1 MRRHA
6 LKARAKPDAADQ
18 PARPRRTTVAR
29 LVPSTESNIDD
40 EAEERQRSGVQSLG
54 RAFAILEEI
63 ARHRD
68 GIGLAELSK
77 LVGLH
82 NSTTF
87 HLAKTMVSL
96 GYIRQERDSKR
107 YRVGRSLFALA
118 ASALDEI
125 EMVNLAT
132 PILEDLSRETGE
144 SGHFAVRMGDAVIVI
159 ARTSGP
165 GAFQLTDRVGVVR
178 PAHCTALGKI
188 ILASLRPDQLKRFLE
203 RVELKPSTKKSI
215 TDPAVLLK
223 EIAEIRRSAIAV
235 DDGEFNLEVRCVA
248 VPVYHFSGDVVGAL
262 GISGPV
268 WRMTDQAMQARAKIV
283 KAAANRLS
291 AEFGAASVIK
301 SL

>member
-1 MRRHA
+1 V
-6 LKARAKPDAADQ
+6 KPRTRPKTSDK
-18 PARPRRTTVAR
+18 PASSRRTAIAR
-29 LVPSTESNIDD
+29 LVQTSEPNIDD
-40 EAEERQRSGVQSLG
+40 EAEDRQRGGVQSLG
-54 RAFAILEEI
+54 RAFAILEEV

-77 LVGLH
+77 QVGLH
-82 NSTTF
+82 NSTAF

-96 GYIRQERDSKR
+96 GYIRQERDTKR
-107 YRVGRSLFALA
+107 YRVGRPLFALA

-132 PILEDLSRETGE
+132 PIMEDLSRETGE
-144 SGHFAVRMGDAVIVI
+144 SSHFAVRMGDAVVVI

-188 ILASLRPDQLKRFLE
+188 ILAALRPDQLKRFLE

-215 TDPAVLLK
+215 TEPAVLLR
-223 EIAEIRRSAIAV
+223 EIAEVRRSAIAF
-235 DDGEFNLEVRCVA
+235 DDGEFNPEVRCVA
-248 VPVYHFSGDVVGAL
+248 VAVYNFTGDVIGAL

-268 WRMTDQAMQARAKIV
+268 WRMTDQVLQSRAKIV
-283 KAAANRLS
+283 QAAATRLS
-291 AEFGAASVIK
+291 NEFGAKGS
-301 SL
+301 